1 MDVKSLAMILF
12 SVILVDNIVL
22 SKFLGI
28 CSFLG
33 LTNDLKSANG
43 MSLAVTFVMVV
54 ATAVTWPLYH
64 LILDPLGLGFLD
76 TLAFIIVIA
85 STVQVIEAII
95 RKSMPALYK
104 SMGIYLPLITTNC
117 AILGIMFVNIESSY
131 SFGESLVNGLGA
143 GLGYM
148 LAMFLFTGVRQ
159 KINQANPPKFLQGL
173 PINLISAGLVSM
185 SFFGFK
191 GILENIFS

>member
-1 MDVKSLAMILF
+1 MQPLFMILF
-12 SVILVDNIVL
+12 SVILVDNLVL
-22 SKFLGI
+22 SQFLGI

-33 LTNDLKSANG
+33 LTKNLKSAMG

-54 ATAVTWPLYH
+54 AAALTWPLYN
-64 LILDPLGLGFLD
+64 LILLPLGLEFLAN
-76 TLAFIIVIA
+76 LVFIIVIA
-85 STVQVIEAII
+85 STVQIIEAII
-95 RKSMPALYK
+95 HKSVPSLYEA
-104 SMGIYLPLITTNC
+104 MGIYLPLITTNC

-131 SFGESLVNGLGA
+131 TFPEALVNGLGA

-159 KINQANPPKFLQGL
+159 RMEDANPPKFLEGL
-173 PINLISAGLVSM
+173 PLTLIAAGLVSL

-191 GILENIFS
+191 GMVSNIFG

>member
-1 MDVKSLAMILF
+1 MQPLLMILF
-12 SVILVDNIVL
+12 GVILVDNLVL
-22 SKFLGI
+22 SQFLGI

-33 LTNDLKSANG
+33 LTKNLKSAMG

-54 ATAVTWPLYH
+54 AAALTWPIYNI
-64 LILDPLGLGFLD
+64 ILAPLGLDFLAN
-76 TLAFIIVIA
+76 LVFIIVIA

-95 RKSMPALYK
+95 HKTVPALYEA
-104 SMGIYLPLITTNC
+104 MGIYLPLITTNC

-131 SFGESLVNGLGA
+131 SFPEALVNGFGA

-159 KINQANPPKFLQGL
+159 RMEDAEPPKFLQGL
-173 PINLISAGLVSM
+173 PLTLIAAGLVSL

-191 GILENIFS
+191 GMLGNIFG

>member
-1 MDVKSLAMILF
+1 MQPLFMILF
-12 SVILVDNIVL
+12 SVILVDNLVL
-22 SKFLGI
+22 SQFLGI

-33 LTNDLKSANG
+33 LTKNLKSAMG

-54 ATAVTWPLYH
+54 AAALTWPLYN
-64 LILDPLGLGFLD
+64 LVLLPLGLEFLAN
-76 TLAFIIVIA
+76 LVFIIVIA
-85 STVQVIEAII
+85 STVQIIEAII
-95 RKSMPALYK
+95 HKSVPSLYEA
-104 SMGIYLPLITTNC
+104 MGIYLPLITTNC

-131 SFGESLVNGLGA
+131 TFPEALVNGLGA

-159 KINQANPPKFLQGL
+159 RMEDANPPKFLEGL
-173 PINLISAGLVSM
+173 PLTLIAAGLVSL

-191 GILENIFS
+191 GMVSNIFG

>member
-1 MDVKSLAMILF
+1 MKPLLMILF
-12 SVILVDNIVL
+12 SVILVDNLVL
-22 SKFLGI
+22 SQFLGI

-33 LTNDLKSANG
+33 LTKNLKSAMG

-54 ATAVTWPLYH
+54 AAALTWPLYN
-64 LILDPLGLGFLD
+64 LVLLPLGLEFLAN
-76 TLAFIIVIA
+76 LVFIIVIA
-85 STVQVIEAII
+85 STVQIIEAII
-95 RKSMPALYK
+95 HKSVPSLYEA
-104 SMGIYLPLITTNC
+104 MGIFLPLITTNC

-131 SFGESLVNGLGA
+131 SFPEALINGLGA

-159 KINQANPPKFLQGL
+159 RMEDANPPKFLEGL
-173 PINLISAGLVSM
+173 PLTLIAAGLVSL

-191 GILENIFS
+191 GMVSNIFG